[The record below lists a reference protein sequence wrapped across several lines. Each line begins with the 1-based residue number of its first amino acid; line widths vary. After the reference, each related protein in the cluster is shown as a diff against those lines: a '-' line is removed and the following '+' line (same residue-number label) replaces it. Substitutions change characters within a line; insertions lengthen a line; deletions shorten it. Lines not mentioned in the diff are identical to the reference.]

1 MITLRGILVGDV
13 LECWRHFVLA
23 CRVLSCKQITLEQ
36 VQLGDALLLHFCKRT
51 ERIFGKE
58 SVTPNMHMHCH
69 LRACIMDYGPLHGF
83 WLYAF
88 ERYNGIL
95 GAMPNNNRSI
105 EIQLMTRFLRE
116 SQIITAPFPTEFAS
130 DFVPLFPKPM
140 AGTSGSVADTLSVD
154 NDRVL
159 PAEDFTISLP
169 AFEVLIPKHSCR
181 RVLDGTQKHCLVEL
195 YTYLY
200 SVSRSAIDISS
211 VYMQYPSIFAN
222 GKQLG
227 SHRSR
232 TASSSIVIA
241 NWDNQLFG
249 NCSSSASADRTT
261 TRAARVNFFCKH
273 VVTINGQ
280 SKANVLVSLSW
291 FKYHPHNT
299 TFGKPL
305 TVWYSDIFEI
315 GGICSLIP
323 VQFIKCRT
331 VALVDK
337 LDGESVLFVCPCID
351 F

>member
-1 MITLRGILVGDV
+1 
-13 LECWRHFVLA
+13 
-23 CRVLSCKQITLEQ
+23 
-36 VQLGDALLLHFCKRT
+36 
-51 ERIFGKE
+51 
-58 SVTPNMHMHCH
+58 
-69 LRACIMDYGPLHGF
+69 
-83 WLYAF
+83 
-88 ERYNGIL
+88 
-95 GAMPNNNRSI
+95 
-105 EIQLMTRFLRE
+105 
-116 SQIITAPFPTEFAS
+116 
-130 DFVPLFPKPM
+130 M

-169 AFEVLIPKHSCR
+169 AFEVLIPKHSCH

-261 TRAARVNFFCKH
+261 TFASMLLPLMGKVRQMYLFLCLGSSITLKTQH
-273 VVTINGQ
+273 L
-280 SKANVLVSLSW
+280 AN
-291 FKYHPHNT
+291 Y
-299 TFGKPL
+299 
-305 TVWYSDIFEI
+305 
-315 GGICSLIP
+315 
-323 VQFIKCRT
+323 
-331 VALVDK
+331 
-337 LDGESVLFVCPCID
+337 
-351 F
+351 